1 MINNSKWLNG
11 RMFLHRN
18 EESWP
23 GDLKIVQNEMSDD
36 DPEVKPD
43 LQSYSRTLAH
53 RANEDFLSSFIQP
66 HSSWEKL
73 KRTVAWLL
81 IQRSKN
87 ASVKMLSVDKLQRAE
102 REIVKHVQGI
112 SFPEA
117 LQALQKIRSS
127 KYSHQLTAELKR
139 LKTPAFMRKL
149 ASPVVGRISNPKGR
163 RALWKRT
170 HQLRS
175 QTPSCSL
182 LSASYHR
189 SDNVLAVSEQVTLD
203 RSTFCAVYVS
213 ITG

>member
-1 MINNSKWLNG
+1 MQDMINNGKWLNG
-11 RMFLHRN
+11 PMFLHRN

-23 GDLKIVQNEMSDD
+23 RDLKNVQNEMSDA

-81 IQRSKN
+81 RLNSCFIIGSKN
-87 ASVKMLSVDKLQRAE
+87 ASVKMLSVDKIQRAE

-117 LQALQKIRSS
+117 LQALQKISSS

-149 ASPVVGRISNPKGR
+149 ASPVVGRISNLKGR
-163 RALWKRT
+163 RA
-170 HQLRS
+170 
-175 QTPSCSL
+175 P
-182 LSASYHR
+182 
-189 SDNVLAVSEQVTLD
+189 
-203 RSTFCAVYVS
+203 
-213 ITG
+213 

>member
-1 MINNSKWLNG
+1 MLQYIKNQSRRFRTLSTFYEWIHLPSELNPADEVSRGVTVQDMINNSKWLNG
-11 RMFLHRN
+11 PMFLHRN

-102 REIVKHVQGI
+102 REIVKHEQGI

-117 LQALQKIRSS
+117 LQALQKIPSS

-139 LKTPAFMRKL
+139 LKKPAFMRKL
-149 ASPVVGRISNPKGR
+149 ASPVVKRISNPKGR
-163 RALWKRT
+163 RAL
-170 HQLRS
+170 
-175 QTPSCSL
+175 
-182 LSASYHR
+182 
-189 SDNVLAVSEQVTLD
+189 
-203 RSTFCAVYVS
+203 
-213 ITG
+213 